1 MGTDDRSGT
10 LPSPAGDSL
19 TAEAAAALW
28 DSEALQRFV
37 KGDITLAELQ
47 GVDAGSQEKVAQ
59 LGYRL
64 LGAGKLEDAR
74 LLFEGLVALNG
85 KEPYFLLAAGAV
97 AQRQER
103 YEDAEHWYSRVLE
116 RDPGSAVAFAN
127 RGEVRIMRG
136 DLEGAVPDLIEAVK
150 LDPAAREP
158 NTARARGLLAE
169 LNRQL
174 NPGSGGATATG
185 EAGPGRSRLK
195 PLKSS

>member
-1 MGTDDRSGT
+1 MSNDDRSGT
-10 LPSPAGDSL
+10 LPSPPGDTLSADA
-19 TAEAAAALW
+19 AEKLW

-37 KGDITLAELQ
+37 KGEITLAELQ
-47 GVDAGSQEKVAQ
+47 GVDAESQEKVAQ

-103 YEDAEHWYSRVLE
+103 YDDADHWYSRALE
-116 RDPGSAVAFAN
+116 RNGSLAVAFAN
-127 RGEVRIMRG
+127 RGEVRVMRG

-150 LDPAAREP
+150 LDPAAKEP

-174 NPGSGGATATG
+174 NPGAAAPAGESGPA
-185 EAGPGRSRLK
+185 RSRLK
-195 PLKSS
+195 PLK